1 MKKLILAAATL
12 TGLTALGGCIAVPV
26 YTPDAYGG
34 PAVYGPA
41 VGVGVGIYAGPRYRG
56 GGYRHR
62 NRR

>member
-26 YTPDAYGG
+26 YTPEAYGG
-34 PAVYGPA
+34 RAFYGPP
-41 VGVGVGIYAGPRYRG
+41 VGVGVGVYARPRYYG

-62 NRR
+62 NWR